1 MEVSSLISKSMSH
14 LHKQEHAK
22 EPKIQIGR
30 RKTYS
35 CAGSTLSSSSAMF
48 MQMLLWWARS
58 AQIEWRSD
66 RVAGSKPTEI
76 PLLRVLCENRSVQ
89 NMQINKQRE

>member
-1 MEVSSLISKSMSH
+1 MSH
-14 LHKQEHAK
+14 LNRNM
-22 EPKIQIGR
+22 PKIQIREIGR
-30 RKTYS
+30 GTYS

-48 MQMLLWWARS
+48 MQRLLKWARS

-76 PLLRVLCENRSVQ
+76 PLIRVLIRVQ
-89 NMQINKQRE
+89 KYAN